1 MAEKS
6 IASSRYI
13 YIHEAGK
20 WPSQTVDL
28 HHVVARKSR
37 LQNGV
42 ACLSALVL
50 LLSAYYSFVGT
61 VC

>member
-6 IASSRYI
+6 IANFRYI
-13 YIHEAGK
+13 YINETGK

-28 HHVVARKSR
+28 HHVVARKSCLR
-37 LQNGV
+37 NGV
-42 ACLSALVL
+42 ACLSGLVL
-50 LLSAYYSFVGT
+50 LLSSYYSFVGK